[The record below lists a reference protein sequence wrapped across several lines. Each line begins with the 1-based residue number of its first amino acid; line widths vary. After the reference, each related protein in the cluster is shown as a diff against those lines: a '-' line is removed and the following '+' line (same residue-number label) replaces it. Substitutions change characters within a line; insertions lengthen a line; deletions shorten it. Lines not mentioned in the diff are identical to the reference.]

1 MRRRA
6 RQAYRHLRWKG
17 RRVQCP
23 CCGGRWRAFMPL
35 AGRAGVEC
43 PRCGAHERH
52 RAMWLLLDERLG
64 SAPDEVALLHLAPEP
79 CLQARL
85 CALPGV
91 RYLAGDLDSP
101 HADVRLDIAAM
112 PFPDASF
119 DAVICSHVLEH
130 VDDDRAALAELVRVL
145 RPGAWVLLSVPVDP
159 SREETL
165 EDPAIAT
172 PEARTWHYWQ
182 HDHVRLYGRDF
193 PRRVTAAGF
202 EIEDDA
208 FLRRIPD
215 ALVERHGINRLDT
228 IVIARR
234 PYA

>member
-1 MRRRA
+1 
-6 RQAYRHLRWKG
+6 
-17 RRVQCP
+17 
-23 CCGGRWRAFMPL
+23 MPL
-35 AGRAGVEC
+35 EGRPGIVC
-43 PRCGAHERH
+43 PRCGSHERH
-52 RAMWLLLDERLG
+52 RAIWILLSERLPAADG
-64 SAPDEVALLHLAPEP
+64 EVALLHLAPEP
-79 CLQARL
+79 SVQARL
-85 CALPGV
+85 RTLPNV

-101 HADVRLDIAAM
+101 HADVQLDIAAM

-130 VDDDRAALAELVRVL
+130 VDDDRAALAELRRVL

-159 SREETL
+159 AREETF
-165 EDPAIAT
+165 EDPAIVT

-182 HDHVRLYGRDF
+182 HDHVRLYCRDF
-193 PRRVTAAGF
+193 LGRVAAAGF

-208 FLRRIPD
+208 FLRRLPD